1 MGLADVI
8 VYMAFGLIL
17 GAAAIATALAFG
29 LGGRE
34 AAGRILNHY
43 ADRITGTAA
52 PMAPRRPARLE
63 GSKETLTGDGGS
75 LI

>member
-17 GAAAIATALAFG
+17 GAGAIATALAFG

-43 ADRITGTAA
+43 ADRVTGGTR
-52 PMAPRRPARLE
+52 PPAPRRPARLE
-63 GSKETLTGDGGS
+63 GTKETPTGDGGT